1 MTNQVKNQESLAEML
16 KRLKIRKNSQKA
28 KILELLLNG
37 HVLDDMKAL
46 NLIGCWSL
54 SQRIGE
60 LKKADIDIGDD
71 WVYSI
76 ENGKRYK
83 RYFLPQFAQKKEGK
97 K

>member
-28 KILELLLNG
+28 KILELLLDG

-60 LKKADIDIGDD
+60 LIESGIKIDKEMI
-71 WVYSI
+71 YNKT
-76 ENGKRYK
+76 NGKRYMEYRLGVK
-83 RYFLPQFAQKKEGK
+83 DGF
-97 K
+97 